1 MSVDGF
7 RYYVSFVDECTRYS
21 WIFPMINKGE
31 VYSIFVHFHTF
42 LVTQFSAT
50 LRIFQSDGGG
60 EYISTNF
67 KNYLHTK
74 GIVHQMSCPYTPE
87 QNGLAE
93 RKHRHIVETAVTLLQ
108 TAHLPH
114 KFWFHACATSIY
126 LINRLPCQLLRL
138 KSPFFLLYGSS
149 PVIHHLCIFGC
160 ACFPL
165 LRPYNSN
172 KLQPKTSTC
181 IFWGYAGQ
189 YKGYICF
196 FLHTNHIFVSHHV
209 LFDELLFPYISV
221 SMPAVSP
228 SLHLSAVSPS
238 SPSVSLHNSVLPL
251 VSSSPSFSSTPSA
264 SLPSLSPGLSSQ
276 PSSDLHSPA
285 PSPLPVDPDF
295 HPERLCVVLS
305 LSPMNL
311 HPMTTRSKS
320 GISKKKAYST
330 TVQSLALSQVEPRSF
345 KIASATVEWQSA
357 MQEEIEALHAQGTW
371 DLVALPPDRNLVGC
385 KWVYRLKKHAD
396 GSIARH
402 KARLVAKGFS
412 QEEGIDFG
420 ETFSPVVKPTTVRL
434 VLALAAH
441 FNWSLRQLD
450 VKNAFLHG
458 ILHEEVYMTQ
468 PPGFVS
474 KAHPSDFVCRLRKSL
489 YGLKQ
494 APRAWNERFTSVLPS
509 LGFQAS
515 LADSSLFV
523 QHSDLAPLCR
533 RYHSYWQP
541 FLSFFVCYCCSVSGI

>member
-1 MSVDGF
+1 MS
-7 RYYVSFVDECTRYS
+7 R
-21 WIFPMINKGE
+21 
-31 VYSIFVHFHTF
+31 
-42 LVTQFSAT
+42 
-50 LRIFQSDGGG
+50 
-60 EYISTNF
+60 
-67 KNYLHTK
+67 
-74 GIVHQMSCPYTPE
+74 
-87 QNGLAE
+87 
-93 RKHRHIVETAVTLLQ
+93 
-108 TAHLPH
+108 
-114 KFWFHACATSIY
+114 
-126 LINRLPCQLLRL
+126 
-138 KSPFFLLYGSS
+138 
-149 PVIHHLCIFGC
+149 
-160 ACFPL
+160 
-165 LRPYNSN
+165 
-172 KLQPKTSTC
+172 
-181 IFWGYAGQ
+181 
-189 YKGYICF
+189 
-196 FLHTNHIFVSHHV
+196 HV
-209 LFDELLFPYISV
+209 LFDESLFPYISV
-221 SMPAVSP
+221 PMPAVSP
-228 SLHLSAVSPS
+228 SLHVSAVSPS

-264 SLPSLSPGLSSQ
+264 SLPSLSPGLSLQ

-285 PSPLPVDPDF
+285 HSPLPVDPDF
-295 HPERLCVVLS
+295 HPERLCVVLP

-320 GISKKKAYST
+320 GISKKKAYSA
-330 TVQSLALSQVEPRSF
+330 TVSSLALSQVEPRSF

-412 QEEGIDFG
+412 QEEGIDYG

-458 ILHEEVYMTQ
+458 ILHEEFYMTQ

-494 APRAWNERFTSVLPS
+494 APRAWNERFTSFVPS

-515 LADSSLFV
+515 LTDSSLFV
-523 QHSDLAPLCR
+523 QHSSHGTLILLLYVDDIILTGI
-533 RYHSYWQP
+533 HSSL
-541 FLSFFVCYCCSVSGI
+541 FSFVIATLS